1 MKRVVLMLYLSI
13 VLDACC
19 CLAWSDA
26 RDTADGALAAEAA
39 DGDPMGRKPAETLR
53 SEAPDSDEGAAA
65 HWPSE
70 QQLRLQVVETQVVSL
85 QKRLSVARHRGDRE
99 AAERLGIELK
109 RVQDERLQLLRAE
122 KLLP

>member
-70 QQLRLQVVETQVVSL
+70 QQLRLQVVSL